1 MKRSSTGPR
10 PSLYIM
16 KAYHIYDEKKSP
28 KVEDLLDQAKGG
40 FILFGNRETGRASGL
55 QYVAACSAGQPSAL
69 YEPGSLLR
77 YTVDTGNGYTHYNY
91 EFQCTGWLKVNA
103 DGTPGEMRGTVP
115 ALLDKCNA
123 FVFK

>member
-1 MKRSSTGPR
+1 MRKVNRGPR

-16 KAYHIYDEKKSP
+16 KAYHIYDEKKAP
-28 KVEDLLDQAKGG
+28 TVEDLVNDCDGEA
-40 FILFGNRETGRASGL
+40 FILFGDRDTGKGMSP
-55 QYVAACSAGQPSAL
+55 VAAISYGQPSDL
-69 YEPGSLLR
+69 FTPGNEIL
-77 YTVDTGNGYTHYNY
+77 YTVDTGNGYKCYGY
-91 EFQCTGWLKVNA
+91 PFVCTGWLKVNA

>member
-1 MKRSSTGPR
+1 MRMVNRGPR

-16 KAYHIYDEKKSP
+16 KAYHIYDDKRSP
-28 KVEDLLDQAKGG
+28 VVEDLVNDLGGEG
-40 FILFGNRETGRASGL
+40 FILFGSRFNGKGNSN
-55 QYVAACSAGQPSAL
+55 VAAISHGQPSESYA
-69 YEPGSLLR
+69 PGSELL
-77 YTVDTGNGYTHYNY
+77 YTIDTGNGYKCYGYSFT
-91 EFQCTGWLKVNA
+91 CTGWLKVNA